1 MNAKIIKVE
10 RSLYFVNIEAFK
22 KSIYEM
28 RNQIEEKI
36 QNLSAQNL
44 IASEKCSKYLLID
57 LSAVNYVD
65 TTAVSTLI
73 EIIEDF
79 RNENIYVYICQT
91 QGKFKKVFFYGF
103 LVNILKQRVSLN
115 WLIKWINFK
124 NLISICF

>member
-1 MNAKIIKVE
+1 LNAKIIKVE

>member
-28 RNQIEEKI
+28 KSQIEEKI

-73 EIIEDF
+73 EIIEDC
-79 RNENIYVYICQT
+79 RNDNIYVYICQT
-91 QGKFKKVFFYGF
+91 QGK
-103 LVNILKQRVSLN
+103 LK
-115 WLIKWINFK
+115 
-124 NLISICF
+124 